1 MDAIDRECAE
11 RTMQCFFIQF
21 KCDLGQAYKVAA
33 ALAELEIASEIYS
46 TSGEY
51 DLLAKFYLD
60 EGVDIGHFV
69 NEKVHPVPGI
79 ERTLT
84 IQTFKAF

>member
-1 MDAIDRECAE
+1 
-11 RTMQCFFIQF
+11 MQCFFIQF
-21 KCDLGQAYKVAA
+21 KCNLAKAYDVAA

-51 DLLAKFYLD
+51 DLMAKFYV
-60 EGVDIGHFV
+60 EHGTDIGHFV
-69 NEKVHPVPGI
+69 NENVHPIPGI

-84 IQTFKAF
+84 TLTFKAF